1 MYKKILVPTDGS
13 ELSEEAA
20 NAAIQFAR
28 ACGSELFA
36 FSVARPYPLM
46 TPTEASAVLD
56 TGVETRI
63 MNEAAQRDVEKI
75 ASAAKQA
82 GVPCETGTSS
92 SFFPY
97 QAIIN
102 AAREHQCDLIF
113 MASHGRRGLSRLLA
127 GSETQNVLAY
137 SAIPV
142 LVLRPRIR
150 EALPDG
156 VNATEGPGPA

>member
-13 ELSEEAA
+13 DLSQEAA
-20 NAAIQFAR
+20 EAAIQFAR
-28 ACGSELFA
+28 AFGSELVA

-46 TPTEASAVLD
+46 APTEAGAVLD
-56 TGVETRI
+56 TGFEAQI
-63 MNEAAQRDVEKI
+63 MNEAAQRDVDKI
-75 ASAAKQA
+75 AAAAKQA
-82 GVPCETGTSS
+82 GVACATGTAS

-97 QAIIN
+97 QAIIS

-137 SAIPV
+137 SSIPV
-142 LVLRPRIR
+142 LVLRPRVR
-150 EALPDG
+150 EDLPDG
-156 VNATEGPGPA
+156 ADAAPETGPA